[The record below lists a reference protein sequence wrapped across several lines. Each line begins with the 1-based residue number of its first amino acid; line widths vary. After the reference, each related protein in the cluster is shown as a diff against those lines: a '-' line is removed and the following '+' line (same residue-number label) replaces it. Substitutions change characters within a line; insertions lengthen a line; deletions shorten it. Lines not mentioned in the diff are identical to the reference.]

1 MLVRSLIGFAWC
13 RLANHNAESRF
24 THISEDGE
32 WLEAKTCSLFCF
44 CLFWENTKPLHP
56 FKLCFVE
63 DFSEF
68 TEFVTE
74 NQ

>member
-1 MLVRSLIGFAWC
+1 MLVRSLIGFAWR

-32 WLEAKTCSLFCF
+32 WLEAKTCTLFLSF
-44 CLFWENTKPLHP
+44 LGKHETSPP

-63 DFSEF
+63 NLSEF